1 MESNTNSLHC
11 VLCHKPV
18 SFEAANTDAN
28 GQPVHGDCYAD
39 RLSFGRTQMRP
50 LLLSGTRFFSVTET

>member
-1 MESNTNSLHC
+1 MESDTNSLYC

-18 SFEAANTDAN
+18 SIEAANTDAN

-39 RLSFGRTQMRP
+39 RLSFGYTQTQAP
-50 LLLSGTRFFSVTET
+50 LLSVIRFFGMTET